1 MKEHHDPQTHDLA
14 DGISR
19 PGRRLT
25 THGHTFHPFL
35 APIKG
40 EERTLAKTP
49 QRKRT
54 QSMKPTKI
62 VIGSIAIAGA
72 LVLSACQGGGTP
84 GTTTTP
90 TASETAT
97 ATPTPTPTATT
108 VSAPTTEDQALKDGL
123 GAVQKYETA
132 MEEAANVKSLD
143 TTQVKAVSTGPALKF
158 AEDFVAASSKSA
170 TKYTGLSTVTLKEG
184 SASNLTAGDQS
195 FEFGFTDMSVCVD
208 SSQVK
213 GTRPDGSAAP
223 TSEAPRALYQFTA
236 EYNPT
241 NKSWMVTNITQDAV
255 VPC

>member
-1 MKEHHDPQTHDLA
+1 
-14 DGISR
+14 
-19 PGRRLT
+19 
-25 THGHTFHPFL
+25 
-35 APIKG
+35 
-40 EERTLAKTP
+40 
-49 QRKRT
+49 
-54 QSMKPTKI
+54 MKPTKI
-62 VIGSIAIAGA
+62 VIGSIALAGA
-72 LVLSACQGGGTP
+72 LVLSACEGGATP

-97 ATPTPTPTATT
+97 ATPTPTATD
-108 VSAPTTEDQALKDGL
+108 VSAPTTEGQALKDGL

-132 MEEAANVKSLD
+132 MEEAANAKSLD
-143 TTQVKAVSTGPALKF
+143 TTQVKVVSSGPALKF

-184 SASNLTAGDQS
+184 YASNLKAGDQS

-213 GTRPDGSAAP
+213 GTRPDGSPAP

-241 NKSWMVTNITQDAV
+241 SKSWMVTKVTQDAV
-255 VPC
+255 IPC